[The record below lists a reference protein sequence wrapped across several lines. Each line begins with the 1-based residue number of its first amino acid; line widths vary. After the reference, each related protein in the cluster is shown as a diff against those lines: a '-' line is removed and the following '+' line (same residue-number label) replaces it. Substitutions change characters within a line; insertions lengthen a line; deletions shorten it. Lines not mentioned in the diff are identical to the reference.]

1 MLADILAGIEAWA
14 SAMGGVGLFVIAFLD
29 SSLLSFPQVNDLLV
43 IVLSAK
49 DPDRMPYYAAMTTA
63 GSLAGCMV
71 LYVLARR
78 GGEPLLAKRLNGRH
92 IARALALYQ
101 RFGLFAVL
109 VPALMPPPVPFKV
122 FVVLAGAS
130 AVTPW
135 RFAAAVIAGRGIR
148 YFGQGYLAVVYGD
161 RAIEMIGTYGTEV
174 AIGLAMIALT
184 AGVVYTAFYRRRQ
197 EAS

>member
-1 MLADILAGIEAWA
+1 MLAP
-14 SAMGGVGLFVIAFLD
+14 V
-29 SSLLSFPQVNDLLV
+29 
-43 IVLSAK
+43 
-49 DPDRMPYYAAMTTA
+49 
-63 GSLAGCMV
+63 
-71 LYVLARR
+71 
-78 GGEPLLAKRLNGRH
+78 
-92 IARALALYQ
+92 
-101 RFGLFAVL
+101 
-109 VPALMPPPVPFKV
+109 PPPVPFKV